1 MIADYALYA
10 IVTALVVWWVII
22 DWREAERNNP

>member
-10 IVTALVVWWVII
+10 IVTALVVCWVVI
-22 DWREAERNNP
+22 DWREADRNNP